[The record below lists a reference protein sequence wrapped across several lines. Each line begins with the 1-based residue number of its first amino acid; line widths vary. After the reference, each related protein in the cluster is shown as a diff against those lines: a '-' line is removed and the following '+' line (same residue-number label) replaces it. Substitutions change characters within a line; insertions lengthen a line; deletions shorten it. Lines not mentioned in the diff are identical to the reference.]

1 MAAAPPRD
9 SPGRAAPP
17 GREGTRPPAHAGLG
31 GEGAGA
37 GQRRTK
43 AAGATS
49 GSRPPSP
56 SLPPR
61 VLRGLARGRRRPPEG
76 REGSPL
82 ARTRAPRLR
91 RPRWRCRAEPGAGR
105 RGPAARPPA
114 RPHPLPGR
122 LAGWLRA
129 RRTWRRRRWGGTL
142 YLSTG
147 PTASARTGESSSS
160 SKGAPAG
167 GGAGGG
173 GAGAE
178 GGPAPRPA
186 ARSH

>member
-114 RPHPLPGR
+114 RTPSPAGW

-129 RRTWRRRRWGGTL
+129 RRTWRRRWGGTL